1 MKPADEV
8 LYDSE
13 ASLRL
18 VDRAITELSASGT
31 ELDGDSRA
39 FLQHVMS
46 QPGGFSELSKSL
58 LRAYAE
64 TLGIV
69 ARIQGAAESPEQAE
83 FDRLSQVNGN
93 LREVT
98 SATEVAASDILDGL
112 GRAIA
117 VVERLDTDG
126 SDADRRRELVA
137 SLREELY
144 DVVAH
149 LQFQDI
155 MAQRLNH
162 VSTLL
167 GQMRRRLL
175 EMLTVFTPAGVVAA
189 ELESL
194 TVFETTA
201 SMLNTAE
208 RQAVVEETLA
218 RTSVRKTA

>member
-1 MKPADEV
+1 MKPADEL

-18 VDRAITELSASGT
+18 VDRAITELRASGT

-69 ARIQGAAESPEQAE
+69 ARIQGTTATPEHTE
-83 FDRLSQVNGN
+83 FDRLNQLNGN
-93 LREVT
+93 LRDVT
-98 SATEVAASDILDGL
+98 SATEVAATDILDGL

-126 SDADRRRELVA
+126 GDADQRRELVA

-162 VSTLL
+162 VSSLL

-175 EMLTVFTPAGVVAA
+175 DMLTVFTPAAALAA
-189 ELESL
+189 ETEGL
-194 TVFETTA
+194 TVFEATA
-201 SMLNTAE
+201 AMLNTAE

-218 RTSVRKTA
+218 RTSIRKTA